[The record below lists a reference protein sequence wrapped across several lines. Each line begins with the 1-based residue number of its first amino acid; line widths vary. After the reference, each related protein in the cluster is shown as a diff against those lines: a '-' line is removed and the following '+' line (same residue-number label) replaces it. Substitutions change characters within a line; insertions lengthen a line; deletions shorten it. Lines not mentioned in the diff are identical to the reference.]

1 MSLEIE
7 LKFAL
12 QNESIDK
19 LSDFFS
25 AYRVLSQQHYYL
37 TNSYLETAD
46 SYLRRHGC
54 GLRLRGTGQDSDKV
68 DYELTMKRE
77 GNSIAGLHQRL
88 EFNVALTDDQVDIAL
103 LPQEAFPNS
112 ADIKQLQVAIKPLF
126 TTNFHRQI
134 WLIEYQGSEIE
145 VAFDRGVISANTES
159 VPIQEIEL
167 ELKQGSAQALIEF
180 ALLLS
185 PLDIRLF
192 ALSKA
197 ARGYGLAQNK
207 SLSLPALTDFS
218 LTDKTTVFDA
228 LIINLQS
235 ILTCWQEY
243 EEYLLANDQ
252 QRVLRSVVE
261 IIIRWLKE
269 VLVTFAQYLYVSPAM
284 MVLQQIAL
292 LQGDLDQKPRSVE
305 YLSNSNELK
314 LMLIDWLIN
323 PLTQQE
329 LLKDVESTLNDGHLN
344 QQLEKLFTQ
353 FNKKI
358 AKQFK

>member
-25 AYRVLSQQHYYL
+25 AYRVLSQPCYYL
-37 TNSYLETAD
+37 TNTYLETSD
-46 SYLRRHGC
+46 NYLRRHGC
-54 GLRLRGTGQDSDKV
+54 GLRLRGIGQEANHIE
-68 DYELTMKRE
+68 YELTMKRE

-88 EFNVALTDDQVDIAL
+88 EFNVALADDQVDIAL
-103 LPQEAFPNS
+103 LPKEAFPDN
-112 ADIKQLQVAIKPLF
+112 ADIPQLQTAIQPLF

-134 WLIEYQGSEIE
+134 WLVEYQGSEIE
-145 VAFDRGVISANTES
+145 IAFDRGSISANQRS

-185 PLDIRLF
+185 SLGIRLF
-192 ALSKA
+192 SLSKA
-197 ARGYGLAQNK
+197 ARGYALVHNK
-207 SLSLPALTDFS
+207 PLSLPTLTALS
-218 LTDKTTVFDA
+218 LTDETTVFDA
-228 LIINLQS
+228 LMINLQS
-235 ILTCWQEY
+235 ILAGWQEH
-243 EEYLLANDQ
+243 EEYLLALQQ
-252 QRVLRSVVE
+252 QRTLRNVIE
-261 IIIRWLKE
+261 IVIKWLQE

-284 MVLQQIAL
+284 AVLQQIAL
-292 LQGDLDQKPRSVE
+292 LQADLEQKPQSVE

-314 LMLIDWLIN
+314 LMLIDWFIN
-323 PLTQQE
+323 PLTQSE
-329 LLKDVESTLNDGHLN
+329 LLKDVEPTRCDTHLN
-344 QQLEKLFTQ
+344 QQLEKLLVQ

-358 AKQFK
+358 VKQFK